1 MRVAAPGDTTIGF
14 VGMGILG
21 VPMSLNLL
29 KAGYKVVVYNRSS
42 EKCDPVVAAGATLA
56 SSPREC
62 AQLATYTFSTLSGGE
77 ETLCPAICP
86 PPRPALASAPPP
98 APPSAPL
105 SASPFAPSLSRYL
118 PCI

>member
-62 AQLATYTFSTLSGGE
+62 AQLATYTFSTLSGGV
-77 ETLCPAICP
+77 ETLCPAI
-86 PPRPALASAPPP
+86 
-98 APPSAPL
+98 
-105 SASPFAPSLSRYL
+105 
-118 PCI
+118 